1 MTKPRAETPQGRTA
15 PAADPGPPGR
25 PHTRTKD
32 ARVLVDAALL
42 DLIRRPYLAEILAAL
57 DQQPHTL
64 ATLRHTT
71 HAPRRQTVAT
81 LRALAGHHA
90 ITRLPATGSWDT
102 TSDKHVQYRLT
113 TAGHDLIGRL
123 FDPQLWA
130 ALYQDNRSSAPSDP
144 G

>member
-1 MTKPRAETPQGRTA
+1 MTNPRADTPHGRTA
-15 PAADPGPPGR
+15 PTPDPGPPAR
-25 PHTRTKD
+25 PHSHSED
-32 ARVLVDAALL
+32 APARADAALL

-71 HAPRRQTVAT
+71 HAPRRQAVAT

-113 TAGHDLIGRL
+113 AAGHDLIGRL

-144 G
+144 R

>member
-1 MTKPRAETPQGRTA
+1 MTNPIADTPHGRAAPTA
-15 PAADPGPPGR
+15 APGPPGR
-25 PHTRTKD
+25 PHTRTED
-32 ARVLVDAALL
+32 AQVLIDAALL

-71 HAPRRQTVAT
+71 HAPRRQAVAA

-90 ITRLPATGSWDT
+90 ITRLPAAGSWDT
-102 TSDKHVQYRLT
+102 NGDKHLQYRLT
-113 TAGHDLIGRL
+113 AAGHDLIGRL

-130 ALYQDNRSSAPSDP
+130 ALYQDHRSTTPTDP
-144 G
+144 D